1 VFVQITRT
9 IPLRRTILQFSQIR
23 LTLAR
28 TFMAQYLSA
37 ASIARIVVYIRKN
50 SASQLRHAVRISSI
64 HSELNRLVI

>member
-1 VFVQITRT
+1 VLVQITRT

-37 ASIARIVVYIRKN
+37 ASMARIVVYIRKIP
-50 SASQLRHAVRISSI
+50 ASQLRHAVRINSPC
-64 HSELNRLVI
+64 SELNQVVT

>member
-28 TFMAQYLSA
+28 TFMTYHLVPARVPTGESVF
-37 ASIARIVVYIRKN
+37 IAEK
-50 SASQLRHAVRISSI
+50 
-64 HSELNRLVI
+64 